1 VLPGVTARDV
11 AGNLGTPTARAITVI
26 LPGNP
31 QNFSVEPLDN
41 YALLRWTAATSGSLP
56 VAKYKLYKG
65 TVFSGATF
73 LGDVGGTFAAQ
84 FELEGG
90 TFTYWLVAVDS
101 ADNESEEVSI
111 SVLLDEP
118 PDFIFL
124 GDHTFD
130 ADDVL
135 SIHKVL
141 IEGTPYRDTEL
152 EGQSMGL
159 LLGITYA

>member
-1 VLPGVTARDV
+1 VTVVLPGS
-11 AGNLGTPTARAITVI
+11 
-26 LPGNP
+26 P
-31 QNFSVEPLDN
+31 QNLAVEPLDN

-56 VAKYKLYKG
+56 VVKYRLYKG
-65 TVFSGATF
+65 TLFAGATF

-90 TFTYWLVAVDS
+90 SYTYWLVAVDS
-101 ADNESEEVSI
+101 ADNESVEVSV

-130 ADDVL
+130 ADDVTE
-135 SIHKVL
+135 IHKVL

-152 EGQSMGL
+152 TGQPIGL